1 MLTKKQNLLETINGG
16 SPDRFVNQ
24 YEFLVSQ
31 PSIYGMIMSNP
42 VAAAQ
47 PRGTGPGSTWVNG
60 WGVTYSWPEG
70 VPASFPVHDEEHIV
84 VKDITK
90 WQDVVKAPK
99 LDFPQE
105 EWDAAVEALAPVDR
119 NEVFLTPFVAPGIFE
134 QLHHLQSMDKALM
147 NFYEEPEATK
157 ELIAY
162 LVDYEVKYAK
172 LLCDNFHPDAL
183 FHHDDWGS
191 FRSSFLSPDMFEEF
205 ILPAYDKI
213 YGTYK
218 ENGVELIV
226 HHSDSYAANL
236 VPMMIEMG
244 MDIFQGASS
253 TNNVP
258 ELIKQYGGKIS
269 FMGDLDN
276 GVIDK
281 PDWTRELVAKEVR
294 RACESNGKHYFIPC
308 LTMGGP
314 VSLYD
319 GVYEAVSEEIDKM
332 SQEMF

>member
-1 MLTKKQNLLETINGG
+1 MLTKKQNLLETIKGG
-16 SPDRFVNQ
+16 SPDRFVDQ

-31 PSIYGMIMSNP
+31 PSLYGMIMSNP
-42 VAAAQ
+42 VAAAGG
-47 PRGTGPGSTWVNG
+47 RGGPGSTWVNA

-70 VPASFPVHDEEHIV
+70 VPGGFPVHGDKIL

-90 WQDVVKAPK
+90 WQDVVKAPT
-99 LDFPQE
+99 LDYPQE
-105 EWDAAVEALAPVDR
+105 DWDAAVAALAPIDHD
-119 NEVFLTPFVAPGIFE
+119 EVFTAPFVAPGIFE
-134 QLHHLQSMDKALM
+134 QLHHLQGMDNALM

-157 ELIAY
+157 ELIEF
-162 LVDYEVKYAK
+162 LTDWEVKYAK
-172 LLCDNFHPDAL
+172 LICDNFKPDAL

-191 FRSSFLSPDMFEEF
+191 FRSSFLAPDMFEEF

-218 ENGVELIV
+218 ANGVELIV

-236 VPMMIEMG
+236 VPTMIEMG
-244 MDIFQGASS
+244 IDIFQGASS

-258 ELIKQYGGKIS
+258 ELIKKYGGKIS

-276 GVIDK
+276 GVLDVE
-281 PDWTRELVAKEVR
+281 DWTQELVAQEVR

-314 VSLYD
+314 GSIYP
-319 GVYEAVSEEIDKM
+319 GVYEAVSEEIAKM